1 MASVKVLTSS
11 GVGLSNT
18 FATRALLGFA
28 EHGETFVRSAERPR
42 VYRTVKGALLRG
54 SGQRDAMTR
63 DDPLDISEDQ
73 LITAIG
79 RVLSGTGP
87 DVLVPVGDD
96 AAVVRAGTG
105 DLVLTTDALV
115 EGTHFDRAMST
126 PRDIGYKAIAVSL
139 SDIAAMAGSPRY
151 ALCALNLSDDVDA
164 GWAMELFGGMREA
177 SDEFACTLIGGNLA
191 LGPEVTVAITVTG
204 EVARGAAV
212 RRSGAQP
219 EDVVVVTGTLGGAAA
234 GRRLARRGAPWT
246 EDELDAIRRFER
258 PAPRV
263 GEAPV
268 LARNGA
274 TAMID
279 VSDGLTRDLVRICE
293 ASGVGVRLDP
303 ATVPAHP
310 AAAEGEALGGGE
322 DYELLATMPSVAAV
336 ADAAGELAEMFAT
349 PLTAI
354 GTIVVEGLQ
363 MIDID
368 GVTRPLEPAGWNHFG

>member
-1 MASVKVLTSS
+1 M
-11 GVGLSNT
+11 
-18 FATRALLGFA
+18 
-28 EHGETFVRSAERPR
+28 
-42 VYRTVKGALLRG
+42 
-54 SGQRDAMTR
+54 
-63 DDPLDISEDQ
+63 DISEDE

-96 AAVVRAGTG
+96 AAVVRGGTG

-115 EGTHFDRAMST
+115 EGTHFDRATST
-126 PRDIGYKAIAVSL
+126 PHDIGYKAISVSL
-139 SDIAAMAGSPRY
+139 SDIAAMAASPRY
-151 ALCALNLSDDVDA
+151 ALCALTLSDDVDA

-177 SDEFACTLIGGNLA
+177 SDEFACTLVGGNLA
-191 LGPEVTVAITVTG
+191 RGSEVTVVITLTG

-212 RRSGAQP
+212 RRDGAGP
-219 EDVVVVTGTLGGAAA
+219 GDVVVVTGALGGAAA

-246 EDELDAIRRFER
+246 EDELDAIRRHER

-293 ASGVGVRLDP
+293 ASGVGVRLDL
-303 ATVPAHP
+303 AKVPGHP
-310 AAAEGEALGGGE
+310 AAAGGEALGGGE
-322 DYELLATMPSVAAV
+322 DYELLATIPSGAAV
-336 ADAAGELAEMFAT
+336 ANAARELADVFAT

-354 GTIVVEGLQ
+354 GTIAAEGLQ
-363 MIDID
+363 TIDD
-368 GVTRPLEPAGWNHFG
+368 AGVTRPLEPSGWDHFA

>member
-1 MASVKVLTSS
+1 M
-11 GVGLSNT
+11 
-18 FATRALLGFA
+18 
-28 EHGETFVRSAERPR
+28 
-42 VYRTVKGALLRG
+42 TV
-54 SGQRDAMTR
+54 
-63 DDPLDISEDQ
+63 DISEDE
-73 LITAIG
+73 LLTAIG

-87 DVLVPVGDD
+87 EVLVPVGDD
-96 AAVVRAGTG
+96 AAVVRRGAG
-105 DLVLTTDALV
+105 DLVLSTDALV

-126 PRDIGYKAIAVSL
+126 PRDIGYKAIAASI
-139 SDIAAMAGSPRY
+139 SDIAAMAASPRY
-151 ALCALNLSDDVDA
+151 ALCALTLSDDVDA
-164 GWAMELFGGMREA
+164 GWTMELFGGMREA

-191 LGPEVTVAITVTG
+191 RGADVTVAITVTG

-212 RRSGAQP
+212 RRGGAKP

-246 EDELDAIRRFER
+246 EDELDAIHRHER

-279 VSDGLTRDLVRICE
+279 VSDGLARDLVRLCE

-303 ATVPAHP
+303 STVPAHP

-322 DYELLATMPSVAAV
+322 DYELLATMPSAGAV
-336 ADAAGELAEMFAT
+336 ADAAGELADVFAT

-354 GTIVVEGLQ
+354 GTITTEGLQ
-363 MIDID
+363 TVDD
-368 GVTRPLEPAGWNHFG
+368 SGKTHPLEPSGWDHFA

>member
-1 MASVKVLTSS
+1 M
-11 GVGLSNT
+11 
-18 FATRALLGFA
+18 
-28 EHGETFVRSAERPR
+28 
-42 VYRTVKGALLRG
+42 
-54 SGQRDAMTR
+54 
-63 DDPLDISEDQ
+63 DISEDQ

-151 ALCALNLSDDVDA
+151 ALCALTLSDDVDA

-191 LGPEVTVAITVTG
+191 RGSEVTVAIALTG
-204 EVARGAAV
+204 EVAPGAAV
-212 RRSGAQP
+212 RRSGAEP
-219 EDVVVVTGTLGGAAA
+219 GDVVVVTGTLGGAAA

-246 EDELDAIRRFER
+246 EDELDAIRRHER

-274 TAMID
+274 TSMID

-293 ASGVGVRLDP
+293 ASGVGVRLDL
-303 ATVPAHP
+303 ATVPRHA

-322 DYELLATMPSVAAV
+322 DYELLATMPSAASA
-336 ADAAGELAEMFAT
+336 ADAAGELADVFAT
-349 PLTAI
+349 PLTSI
-354 GTIVVEGLQ
+354 GTIAVDGLETT
-363 MIDID
+363 DVA
-368 GVTRPLEPAGWNHFG
+368 GETHPLEPSGWDHFA

>member
-1 MASVKVLTSS
+1 
-11 GVGLSNT
+11 
-18 FATRALLGFA
+18 
-28 EHGETFVRSAERPR
+28 
-42 VYRTVKGALLRG
+42 
-54 SGQRDAMTR
+54 
-63 DDPLDISEDQ
+63 LDISEDQ

-191 LGPEVTVAITVTG
+191 RGSEVTVAIALTG
-204 EVARGAAV
+204 EVAPGAAV
-212 RRSGAQP
+212 RRSGAEP
-219 EDVVVVTGTLGGAAA
+219 GDVVVVTGTLGGAAA

-246 EDELDAIRRFER
+246 EDELDAIRRHER

-274 TAMID
+274 TSMID

-293 ASGVGVRLDP
+293 ASGVGVRLDL
-303 ATVPAHP
+303 ATVPRHA

-322 DYELLATMPSVAAV
+322 DYELLATMPSAASA
-336 ADAAGELAEMFAT
+336 ADAAGELADVFAT
-349 PLTAI
+349 PLTSI
-354 GTIVVEGLQ
+354 GTIAVDGLETT
-363 MIDID
+363 DVA
-368 GVTRPLEPAGWNHFG
+368 GETHPLEPSGWDHFA

>member
-1 MASVKVLTSS
+1 M
-11 GVGLSNT
+11 
-18 FATRALLGFA
+18 
-28 EHGETFVRSAERPR
+28 
-42 VYRTVKGALLRG
+42 
-54 SGQRDAMTR
+54 
-63 DDPLDISEDQ
+63 DISEDE

-96 AAVVRAGTG
+96 AAVVRGGAG

-115 EGTHFDRAMST
+115 EGTHFDRAMSR
-126 PRDIGYKAIAVSL
+126 PRDIGYKAIAASI
-139 SDIAAMAGSPRY
+139 SDIAAMAASPRY
-151 ALCALNLSDDVDA
+151 ALCALTLSDDVDA

-293 ASGVGVRLDP
+293 ASGVGVRLDL
-303 ATVPAHP
+303 ATIPAHP

-322 DYELLATMPSVAAV
+322 DYELLATMPSGSATAGAV
-336 ADAAGELAEMFAT
+336 LELADMFAT

>member
-1 MASVKVLTSS
+1 M
-11 GVGLSNT
+11 
-18 FATRALLGFA
+18 
-28 EHGETFVRSAERPR
+28 
-42 VYRTVKGALLRG
+42 TV
-54 SGQRDAMTR
+54 
-63 DDPLDISEDQ
+63 DISEDE
-73 LITAIG
+73 LLTAIG

-87 DVLVPVGDD
+87 EVLVPVGDD
-96 AAVVRAGTG
+96 AAVVRRGAG
-105 DLVLTTDALV
+105 DLVLSTDALV

-126 PRDIGYKAIAVSL
+126 PRDIGYKAIAASI
-139 SDIAAMAGSPRY
+139 SDIAAMAASPRY
-151 ALCALNLSDDVDA
+151 ALCALTLSDDVDA
-164 GWAMELFGGMREA
+164 GWTMELFGGMREA

-191 LGPEVTVAITVTG
+191 RGADVTVAITVTG
-204 EVARGAAV
+204 EVARGAAG
-212 RRSGAQP
+212 RRCGAKP

-246 EDELDAIRRFER
+246 EDELDAIHRHER
-258 PAPRV
+258 PPPRV

-279 VSDGLTRDLVRICE
+279 VSDGLARDLARLCE

-322 DYELLATMPSVAAV
+322 DYELLATMPSAGAV
-336 ADAAGELAEMFAT
+336 AGAAGELADVFAT

-354 GTIVVEGLQ
+354 GTITTEGLQ
-363 MIDID
+363 TVDD
-368 GVTRPLEPAGWNHFG
+368 SGKTHPLEPSGWDHFA

>member
-1 MASVKVLTSS
+1 M
-11 GVGLSNT
+11 
-18 FATRALLGFA
+18 
-28 EHGETFVRSAERPR
+28 
-42 VYRTVKGALLRG
+42 
-54 SGQRDAMTR
+54 
-63 DDPLDISEDQ
+63 DISEDE

-87 DVLVPVGDD
+87 DVLVAVGDD
-96 AAVVRAGTG
+96 AAVVRAGAG

-126 PRDIGYKAIAVSL
+126 PRDVGYKAIAASI
-139 SDIAAMAGSPRY
+139 SDIAAMAASPRY
-151 ALCALNLSDDVDA
+151 ALCALTLSDDVDA

-177 SDEFACTLIGGNLA
+177 SDGFACTLIGGNLA
-191 LGPEVTVAITVTG
+191 RGSEVTVAITVTG
-204 EVARGAAV
+204 EVAHGAAV
-212 RRSGAQP
+212 RRSGAEP
-219 EDVVVVTGTLGGAAA
+219 GEVVVVTGALGGAAA

-246 EDELDAIRRFER
+246 EDELDAIHRHER
-258 PAPRV
+258 PEPRV

-279 VSDGLTRDLVRICE
+279 VSDGLTRDLARICE

-303 ATVPAHP
+303 ARVPAHP

-336 ADAAGELAEMFAT
+336 ADAAGELAEVFAT

-354 GTIVVEGLQ
+354 GTITTEGLQ
-363 MIDID
+363 TIDD
-368 GVTRPLEPAGWNHFG
+368 AGKTHPLEPAGWDHFA

>member
-1 MASVKVLTSS
+1 M
-11 GVGLSNT
+11 
-18 FATRALLGFA
+18 
-28 EHGETFVRSAERPR
+28 
-42 VYRTVKGALLRG
+42 TV
-54 SGQRDAMTR
+54 
-63 DDPLDISEDQ
+63 DISEDE
-73 LITAIG
+73 LLTAIG
-79 RVLSGTGP
+79 RVLSGTGRE
-87 DVLVPVGDD
+87 VLVPVGDD
-96 AAVVRAGTG
+96 AAVVRRGAG
-105 DLVLTTDALV
+105 DLVLSTDALV

-126 PRDIGYKAIAVSL
+126 PRDIGYKAIAASI
-139 SDIAAMAGSPRY
+139 SDIAAMAASPRY
-151 ALCALNLSDDVDA
+151 ALCALTLSDDVDA
-164 GWAMELFGGMREA
+164 GWTMELFGGMREA

-191 LGPEVTVAITVTG
+191 RGADVTVAITVTG

-212 RRSGAQP
+212 RRGGAKP

-246 EDELDAIRRFER
+246 EDELDAIHHHER

-279 VSDGLTRDLVRICE
+279 VSDGLARDLVRLCE

-322 DYELLATMPSVAAV
+322 DYELLATMPSAGAV
-336 ADAAGELAEMFAT
+336 ADAASELADVFAT

-354 GTIVVEGLQ
+354 GTITTEGLQ
-363 MIDID
+363 TVDD
-368 GVTRPLEPAGWNHFG
+368 SGKTHPLEPSGWDHFA

>member
-1 MASVKVLTSS
+1 M
-11 GVGLSNT
+11 
-18 FATRALLGFA
+18 
-28 EHGETFVRSAERPR
+28 
-42 VYRTVKGALLRG
+42 
-54 SGQRDAMTR
+54 
-63 DDPLDISEDQ
+63 DISEDE

-96 AAVVRAGTG
+96 AAVVRGGAG

-115 EGTHFDRAMST
+115 EGTHFDRAMSR
-126 PRDIGYKAIAVSL
+126 PRDIGYKAIAASI
-139 SDIAAMAGSPRY
+139 SDIAAMAASPRY
-151 ALCALNLSDDVDA
+151 ALCALTLSDDVDA

-279 VSDGLTRDLVRICE
+279 VSYGLTRDL
-293 ASGVGVRLDP
+293 
-303 ATVPAHP
+303 
-310 AAAEGEALGGGE
+310 
-322 DYELLATMPSVAAV
+322 
-336 ADAAGELAEMFAT
+336 DAGSE
-349 PLTAI
+349 
-354 GTIVVEGLQ
+354 
-363 MIDID
+363 
-368 GVTRPLEPAGWNHFG
+368 

>member
-1 MASVKVLTSS
+1 M
-11 GVGLSNT
+11 
-18 FATRALLGFA
+18 
-28 EHGETFVRSAERPR
+28 
-42 VYRTVKGALLRG
+42 TV
-54 SGQRDAMTR
+54 
-63 DDPLDISEDQ
+63 DISEDE
-73 LITAIG
+73 LLTAIG

-87 DVLVPVGDD
+87 EVLVPVGDD
-96 AAVVRAGTG
+96 AAVVRRGAG
-105 DLVLTTDALV
+105 DLVLSTDALV

-126 PRDIGYKAIAVSL
+126 PRDIGYKAIAASI
-139 SDIAAMAGSPRY
+139 SDIAAMAASPRY
-151 ALCALNLSDDVDA
+151 ALCALTLSDDVDA
-164 GWAMELFGGMREA
+164 GWTMELFGGMREA

-191 LGPEVTVAITVTG
+191 RGADVTVAITVTG

-212 RRSGAQP
+212 RRGGAKP

-246 EDELDAIRRFER
+246 EDELDAIHRHER

-279 VSDGLTRDLVRICE
+279 VSDGLARDLVRLCE

-303 ATVPAHP
+303 AMVPAHP

-322 DYELLATMPSVAAV
+322 DYELLATMPSAGAV
-336 ADAAGELAEMFAT
+336 ADAAGELADVFAT

-354 GTIVVEGLQ
+354 GTITTEGLQ
-363 MIDID
+363 TVDD
-368 GVTRPLEPAGWNHFG
+368 SGKTHPLEPSGWDHFA

>member
-1 MASVKVLTSS
+1 M
-11 GVGLSNT
+11 
-18 FATRALLGFA
+18 
-28 EHGETFVRSAERPR
+28 
-42 VYRTVKGALLRG
+42 TV
-54 SGQRDAMTR
+54 
-63 DDPLDISEDQ
+63 DISEDE
-73 LITAIG
+73 LLTAIG

-87 DVLVPVGDD
+87 EVLVPVGDD
-96 AAVVRAGTG
+96 AAVVRRGAG
-105 DLVLTTDALV
+105 DLVLSTDALV

-126 PRDIGYKAIAVSL
+126 PRDIGYKAIAASI
-139 SDIAAMAGSPRY
+139 SDIAAMAASPRY
-151 ALCALNLSDDVDA
+151 ALCALTLSDDVDA
-164 GWAMELFGGMREA
+164 GWTMELFGGMREA

-191 LGPEVTVAITVTG
+191 RGADVTVAITVTG

-212 RRSGAQP
+212 RRGGAKP

-234 GRRLARRGAPWT
+234 GRRLARRRASWT
-246 EDELDAIRRFER
+246 EDELDAIHRHER

-279 VSDGLTRDLVRICE
+279 VSDGLARDLARLCE

-303 ATVPAHP
+303 AAVPAHP

-322 DYELLATMPSVAAV
+322 DYELLATMPSAGAV
-336 ADAAGELAEMFAT
+336 VDAASELADVFAT

-354 GTIVVEGLQ
+354 GTITTEGLQ
-363 MIDID
+363 TVDD
-368 GVTRPLEPAGWNHFG
+368 SGKTHPLEPSGWDHFA

>member
-1 MASVKVLTSS
+1 M
-11 GVGLSNT
+11 
-18 FATRALLGFA
+18 
-28 EHGETFVRSAERPR
+28 
-42 VYRTVKGALLRG
+42 
-54 SGQRDAMTR
+54 
-63 DDPLDISEDQ
+63 DISEDE

-151 ALCALNLSDDVDA
+151 ALCALTLSGDVDA
-164 GWAMELFGGMREA
+164 GWTMELFGGMREA
-177 SDEFACTLIGGNLA
+177 TDEFACALVGGNLA
-191 LGPEVTVAITVTG
+191 RGSEVTVAITLTG
-204 EVARGAAV
+204 EVARGAVV
-212 RRSGAQP
+212 RRSGAEP
-219 EDVVVVTGTLGGAAA
+219 GDVVVVTGTLGGAAA

-246 EDELDAIRRFER
+246 EDELHAIHRHER

-274 TAMID
+274 TSMID

-293 ASGVGVRLDP
+293 ASGVGVRLDLG
-303 ATVPAHP
+303 TVPRHAV
-310 AAAEGEALGGGE
+310 AAEGEALGGGE
-322 DYELLATMPSVAAV
+322 DYELLATMPSAASA
-336 ADAAGELAEMFAT
+336 ADAAGELADVFAT
-349 PLTAI
+349 PLTSI
-354 GTIVVEGLQ
+354 GTIAVDGLETT
-363 MIDID
+363 DVA
-368 GVTRPLEPAGWNHFG
+368 GETHPLEPSGWDHFA

>member
-1 MASVKVLTSS
+1 M
-11 GVGLSNT
+11 
-18 FATRALLGFA
+18 
-28 EHGETFVRSAERPR
+28 
-42 VYRTVKGALLRG
+42 TV
-54 SGQRDAMTR
+54 
-63 DDPLDISEDQ
+63 DISEDE
-73 LITAIG
+73 LLTAIG

-87 DVLVPVGDD
+87 EVLVPVGDD
-96 AAVVRAGTG
+96 AAVVRRGAG
-105 DLVLTTDALV
+105 DLVLSTDALV

-126 PRDIGYKAIAVSL
+126 PRDIGYKAIAASI
-139 SDIAAMAGSPRY
+139 SDIAAMAASPRY
-151 ALCALNLSDDVDA
+151 ALCALTLSDDVDA
-164 GWAMELFGGMREA
+164 GWTMELFGGMREA

-191 LGPEVTVAITVTG
+191 RGADVTVAITVTG

-212 RRSGAQP
+212 RRGGAKP

-246 EDELDAIRRFER
+246 EDELDAIHHHER

-279 VSDGLTRDLVRICE
+279 VSDGLARDLVRLCE

-322 DYELLATMPSVAAV
+322 DYELLATMPSAGAV
-336 ADAAGELAEMFAT
+336 ADAAGELADVFAT

-354 GTIVVEGLQ
+354 GTITTEGLQ
-363 MIDID
+363 TVDD
-368 GVTRPLEPAGWNHFG
+368 SGKTHPLEPSGWDHFA

>member
-1 MASVKVLTSS
+1 M
-11 GVGLSNT
+11 
-18 FATRALLGFA
+18 
-28 EHGETFVRSAERPR
+28 
-42 VYRTVKGALLRG
+42 TV
-54 SGQRDAMTR
+54 
-63 DDPLDISEDQ
+63 DISEDE
-73 LITAIG
+73 LLTAIG

-87 DVLVPVGDD
+87 EVLVPVGDD
-96 AAVVRAGTG
+96 AAVVRRGAG
-105 DLVLTTDALV
+105 DLVLSTDALV

-126 PRDIGYKAIAVSL
+126 PRDIGYKAIAASI
-139 SDIAAMAGSPRY
+139 SDIAAMAASPRY
-151 ALCALNLSDDVDA
+151 ALCALTLSDDVDA
-164 GWAMELFGGMREA
+164 GWTMELFGGMREA

-191 LGPEVTVAITVTG
+191 RGADVTVAITVTG

-212 RRSGAQP
+212 RRGGAKP

-234 GRRLARRGAPWT
+234 GRRLARRRAPWT
-246 EDELDAIRRFER
+246 EDELDAIHRHER

-279 VSDGLTRDLVRICE
+279 VSDGLARDLARLCE

-303 ATVPAHP
+303 AAVPAHP

-322 DYELLATMPSVAAV
+322 DYELLATMPSAGAV
-336 ADAAGELAEMFAT
+336 ADAAGELADVFAT

-354 GTIVVEGLQ
+354 GTITTEGLETV
-363 MIDID
+363 DD
-368 GVTRPLEPAGWNHFG
+368 SGKTHPLEPSGWDHFA

>member
-1 MASVKVLTSS
+1 M
-11 GVGLSNT
+11 
-18 FATRALLGFA
+18 
-28 EHGETFVRSAERPR
+28 
-42 VYRTVKGALLRG
+42 
-54 SGQRDAMTR
+54 
-63 DDPLDISEDQ
+63 DISEDE

-96 AAVVRAGTG
+96 AAVVRGGTG

-115 EGTHFDRAMST
+115 EGTHFDRTMST
-126 PRDIGYKAIAVSL
+126 PRDIGYKAITVSL

-151 ALCALNLSDDVDA
+151 ALCALTLSGDVDA
-164 GWAMELFGGMREA
+164 GWTMELFGGMREA
-177 SDEFACTLIGGNLA
+177 TDEFACALVGGNLA
-191 LGPEVTVAITVTG
+191 RGSEVTVAITLTG
-204 EVARGAAV
+204 EVARGAVV
-212 RRSGAQP
+212 RRSGAEP
-219 EDVVVVTGTLGGAAA
+219 GDVVVVTGTLGGAAA

-246 EDELDAIRRFER
+246 EDELHAIHRHER

-274 TAMID
+274 TSMID

-303 ATVPAHP
+303 AKVPRHA

-322 DYELLATMPSVAAV
+322 DYELLATMPSAAAA
-336 ADAAGELAEMFAT
+336 ADAAGELADVFAT
-349 PLTAI
+349 LLTPI
-354 GTIVVEGLQ
+354 GTIAVDGLQ
-363 MIDID
+363 TIDD
-368 GVTRPLEPAGWNHFG
+368 TGATHPLEPSGWDHFA

>member
-1 MASVKVLTSS
+1 M
-11 GVGLSNT
+11 
-18 FATRALLGFA
+18 
-28 EHGETFVRSAERPR
+28 
-42 VYRTVKGALLRG
+42 TV
-54 SGQRDAMTR
+54 
-63 DDPLDISEDQ
+63 DISEDE
-73 LITAIG
+73 LLTAIG

-87 DVLVPVGDD
+87 EVLVPVGDD
-96 AAVVRAGTG
+96 AAVVRRGAG
-105 DLVLTTDALV
+105 DLVLSTDALV

-126 PRDIGYKAIAVSL
+126 PRDIGYKAIAASI
-139 SDIAAMAGSPRY
+139 SDIAAMAASPRY
-151 ALCALNLSDDVDA
+151 ALCALTLSDDVDA
-164 GWAMELFGGMREA
+164 GWTMELFGGMREA

-191 LGPEVTVAITVTG
+191 RGADVTVAITVTG

-212 RRSGAQP
+212 RRGGAKP

-246 EDELDAIRRFER
+246 EDELDAIHRHER

-279 VSDGLTRDLVRICE
+279 VSDGLARDLVRLCE

-303 ATVPAHP
+303 STVPAHP

-322 DYELLATMPSVAAV
+322 DYELLATMPSAGAV
-336 ADAAGELAEMFAT
+336 ADAAGELADVFAT

-354 GTIVVEGLQ
+354 GTITTEGLETV
-363 MIDID
+363 DD
-368 GVTRPLEPAGWNHFG
+368 SGKTHPLEPSGWDHFA

>member
-1 MASVKVLTSS
+1 M
-11 GVGLSNT
+11 
-18 FATRALLGFA
+18 
-28 EHGETFVRSAERPR
+28 
-42 VYRTVKGALLRG
+42 TV
-54 SGQRDAMTR
+54 
-63 DDPLDISEDQ
+63 DISEDE
-73 LITAIG
+73 LLTAIG

-87 DVLVPVGDD
+87 EVLVPVGDD
-96 AAVVRAGTG
+96 AAVVRRGAG
-105 DLVLTTDALV
+105 DLVLSTDALV

-126 PRDIGYKAIAVSL
+126 PRDIGYKAIAASI
-139 SDIAAMAGSPRY
+139 SDIAAMAASPRY
-151 ALCALNLSDDVDA
+151 ALCALTLSDDVDA
-164 GWAMELFGGMREA
+164 GWTMELFGGMREA

-191 LGPEVTVAITVTG
+191 RGADVTVAITVTG

-212 RRSGAQP
+212 RRGGAKP

-246 EDELDAIRRFER
+246 EDELDAIHRHER

-279 VSDGLTRDLVRICE
+279 VSDGLARDLVRLCE

-303 ATVPAHP
+303 STVPAHP

-322 DYELLATMPSVAAV
+322 DYELLATMPSAGAV
-336 ADAAGELAEMFAT
+336 VDAASELADVFAT

-354 GTIVVEGLQ
+354 GTITTEGLQ
-363 MIDID
+363 TVDD
-368 GVTRPLEPAGWNHFG
+368 SGKTHPLEPSGWDHFA

>member
-1 MASVKVLTSS
+1 M
-11 GVGLSNT
+11 
-18 FATRALLGFA
+18 
-28 EHGETFVRSAERPR
+28 
-42 VYRTVKGALLRG
+42 TV
-54 SGQRDAMTR
+54 
-63 DDPLDISEDQ
+63 DISEDE
-73 LITAIG
+73 LLTAIG

-87 DVLVPVGDD
+87 EVLVPVGDD
-96 AAVVRAGTG
+96 AAVVRRGAG
-105 DLVLTTDALV
+105 DLVLSTDALV

-126 PRDIGYKAIAVSL
+126 PRDIGYKAIAASI
-139 SDIAAMAGSPRY
+139 SDIAAMAASPRY
-151 ALCALNLSDDVDA
+151 ALCALTLSDDVDA
-164 GWAMELFGGMREA
+164 GWTMELFGGMREA

-191 LGPEVTVAITVTG
+191 RGADVTVAITVTG

-212 RRSGAQP
+212 RRGGAKP

-246 EDELDAIRRFER
+246 EDELDAIHHHER

-279 VSDGLTRDLVRICE
+279 VSDGLARDLVRLCE

-322 DYELLATMPSVAAV
+322 DYELLATMPSAGAV
-336 ADAAGELAEMFAT
+336 ADAASELADVFAT

-354 GTIVVEGLQ
+354 GTITTEGLQ
-363 MIDID
+363 TVDD
-368 GVTRPLEPAGWNHFG
+368 SGKTHPLEPSGWDHFA